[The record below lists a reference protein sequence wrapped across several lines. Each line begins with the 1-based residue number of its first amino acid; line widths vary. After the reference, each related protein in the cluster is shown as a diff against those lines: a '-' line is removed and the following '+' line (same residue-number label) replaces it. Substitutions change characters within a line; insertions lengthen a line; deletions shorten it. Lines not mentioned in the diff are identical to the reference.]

1 MSRDP
6 EQSSGGKL
14 DRRALLRAG
23 GIGLAGG
30 ALAVLGAG
38 ILGRV
43 GRGPRVLDF
52 TLTSEALQALVDH
65 TGIVDGPIPEYRK
78 GAAMVVLP
86 GETVSI
92 HALSGK
98 TEGIDNTATI
108 ADVTAVLPDDAW
120 LLPPYC
126 LWNQDP
132 LATVIHNGA
141 LRCVLPKSPP
151 QYSSGFTT
159 ESLTDYLK
167 FFLGD
172 VEILR
177 APFDFEGGDLRFDEV
192 DGERIAFGNFLEV
205 DEELV
210 RQVFRVDRAIHL
222 ASNVSLR
229 GTNIHLDEFMI
240 FLGNHTVG
248 IVKLT
253 PPDGI
258 PYDEELRRLEH
269 DIDRARDIL
278 GNRLGYTVVD
288 LPTSRI
294 DFAASCT
301 FSNCLQF
308 SSREGRRHILAPDY
322 GTLQAPHTFEKVLKV
337 YRDTGAVVHPV
348 RIATALHSGG
358 LHCLTNVLL

>member
-1 MSRDP
+1 M
-6 EQSSGGKL
+6 
-14 DRRALLRAG
+14 LRAG
-23 GIGLAGG
+23 GIGIAGG

-38 ILGRV
+38 LLGRL

-52 TLTSEALQALVDH
+52 TLTPEVLQAFVDR

-78 GAAMVVLP
+78 CAALVVLP
-86 GETVSI
+86 GERVSI
-92 HALSGK
+92 HALSGR
-98 TEGIDNTATI
+98 TEKIDNSATI
-108 ADVTAVLPDDAW
+108 EDVNAALPDDAW
-120 LLPPYC
+120 LLPPFC

-132 LATVIHNGA
+132 LTTVIHNGA

-151 QYSSGFTT
+151 HYSTAFTT
-159 ESLTDYLK
+159 ESLTAYLK

-172 VEILR
+172 IEILR

-192 DGERIAFGNFLEV
+192 GGERFAFGNFRQL

-210 RQVFRVDRAIHL
+210 CQMFRVDRAIHL
-222 ASNVSLR
+222 ASSVSLR
-229 GTNIHLDEFMI
+229 GTNIHLDELFIFM
-240 FLGNHTVG
+240 GNHTVG

-253 PPDGI
+253 PPGGVA
-258 PYDEELRRLEH
+258 YDEELRRLEY

-278 GNRLGYTVVD
+278 GNRLGYTVLD

-308 SSREGRRHILAPDY
+308 SGRDGRRHILVPDY
-322 GTLQAPHTFEKVLKV
+322 GNLHAPSTFEDVLKV
-337 YRDTGAVVHPV
+337 YRGTGAVVHPV
-348 RIATALHSGG
+348 RIATAAHSGG